1 MHKALCTHL
10 RYAQGCVRTKSM
22 PPFNKVYRIMIWF
35 QFLNKIQPYNF
46 ELAVN
51 HYFHLL
57 NRAGV
62 WNERNGVTFFYS
74 LTFSSIQAETVH
86 GTIDRLAF
94 DKSLQRAQ
102 RQKNIVPKFFNP
114 NFWLSNTI
122 MPLLYLREK
131 ELLTEVHTERT
142 PIPLF

>member
-1 MHKALCTHL
+1 M
-10 RYAQGCVRTKSM
+10 
-22 PPFNKVYRIMIWF
+22 
-35 QFLNKIQPYNF
+35 
-46 ELAVN
+46 
-51 HYFHLL
+51 
-57 NRAGV
+57 
-62 WNERNGVTFFYS
+62 TFFYS

-131 ELLTEVHTERT
+131 ELLIEYTKSRVIHIEFFYYLLLYFKIVSNFFRIE
-142 PIPLF
+142 LKA